1 MNKEEWTKFC
11 ATAEQNVA
19 EHNET
24 NIENA
29 PLSAKE
35 EARWLQFYRAH
46 KEEIIENF
54 EDFCN
59 FIDITYS

>member
-1 MNKEEWTKFC
+1 MDNKEWMKFC
-11 ATAEQNVA
+11 AEAEQNIA
-19 EHNET
+19 EHNE
-24 NIENA
+24 ENVTISSN
-29 PLSAKE
+29 SAKE

-46 KEEIIENF
+46 KQEILENF